1 MRVDNANGILL
12 DADTIKTWFSI
23 RHAKSKKDEAKQAK
37 RAKMHPADLLKKADL
52 LTKLVELAG
61 SEEAAR
67 AAVGVI
73 STSNSAYSSVKV
85 GVVRKAVRARMPS

>member
-1 MRVDNANGILL
+1 LNL
-12 DADTIKTWFSI
+12 S
-23 RHAKSKKDEAKQAK
+23 
-37 RAKMHPADLLKKADL
+37 LKKADL

-85 GVVRKAVRARMPS
+85 GVVREVVRARMPS